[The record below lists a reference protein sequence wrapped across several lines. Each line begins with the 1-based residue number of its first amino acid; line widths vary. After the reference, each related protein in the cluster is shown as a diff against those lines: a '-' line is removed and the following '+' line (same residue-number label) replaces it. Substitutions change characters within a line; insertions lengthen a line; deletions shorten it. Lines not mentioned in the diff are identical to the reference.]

1 MIVLDTHAFVWWASD
16 RGQLSERARQA
27 IETEPGSLVVSV
39 VTAWEIALLHKKNRL
54 TLPLPPQQFIG
65 KSLERYGIE
74 ELALQRKT
82 VLDAVALPDLHDDP
96 FDRIIVAEAIA
107 RNSPVVTRDTV
118 IPTYPGVRT
127 IW

>member
-16 RGQLSERARQA
+16 RRQLSEKARQA
-27 IETEPGSLVVSV
+27 IETEPGSLAVSV

-65 KSLERYGIE
+65 KSLECYGIE
-74 ELALQRKT
+74 ELALQRRAI
-82 VLDAVALPDLHDDP
+82 LDAVALPDLHNDP
-96 FDRIIVAEAIA
+96 FDRIIVAEAIS
-107 RNSPVVTRDTV
+107 RNSPIVTKDTI
-118 IPTYPGVRT
+118 IPSYPSVRT